1 VSERKATSFRNAWA
15 TSWALQVGS
24 LNTKQTGA
32 LMATYLAEIKRGQVS
47 NRRQFLSHGV
57 LALPLVL
64 VVLPAVGAEQAGS
77 VEDVSGEAFAED
89 HAVRRLLERLA
100 PIFLGDQ
107 VRTGVASRLGMR
119 LGRDT
124 TIRLGENARLRIDRF
139 LLDAGGVITLRS
151 GPLLFDRPPG
161 SVPAPMQIRS
171 PFALLAV
178 RGTRFF
184 AGPSNGRF
192 GVFVERGSVIVT
204 AAGRRVVLRDGEG
217 TDFSAPGTRPTPV
230 KRWGPERIRTA
241 LASVT

>member
-1 VSERKATSFRNAWA
+1 
-15 TSWALQVGS
+15 
-24 LNTKQTGA
+24 
-32 LMATYLAEIKRGQVS
+32 MATDLAETKR
-47 NRRQFLSHGV
+47 RRFNDRRWFLRHGV

-64 VVLPAVGAEQAGS
+64 GVRPAPAAEPAGS
-77 VEDVSGEAFAED
+77 VEDVSGQAFAEA

-107 VRTGVASRLGMR
+107 VGTGAASRLGMR

-139 LLDAGGVITLRS
+139 LLDAGGEITLRS
-151 GPLLFDRPPG
+151 GPLLFDRPAG
-161 SVPAPMQIRS
+161 SVPAPMHIRS
-171 PFALLAV
+171 PFALIAV

-184 AGPSNGRF
+184 AGPSNGPF
-192 GVFVERGSVIVT
+192 GVFVERGSVAVSS
-204 AAGRRVVLRDGEG
+204 AGRRVILHDGEG

-230 KRWGPERIRTA
+230 KRWGPERIRAA